1 MLKRSIVI
9 ILCLAT
15 APSAAPAAS
24 HDALIQ
30 ALAAEGYTRIEIS
43 RTWLGRTRISAT
55 GPGRTREI
63 VLNRRTGEI
72 LRDFEDV
79 AASPPLA
86 VMPDPPDDAGER
98 PPALAADTALGKKVV
113 STALREA
120 AVAARP
126 PEEGGEGGAAAVTV
140 TTTSTAAVAASG
152 PSAISEPG
160 PGPEPETEPEPEPT
174 AETRPAGETVEPAAK
189 SGVTAGSISVRD
201 ALGN

>member
-15 APSAAPAAS
+15 APTAAPASS

-30 ALAAEGYTRIEIS
+30 VLAAEGYTRIEIS

-86 VMPDPPDDAGER
+86 IVSDPSGDAGDR
-98 PPALAADTALGKKVV
+98 PDALVADTALGKKVV

-126 PEEGGEGGAAAVTV
+126 TAEGGEGGGTAVTV
-140 TTTSTAAVAASG
+140 TTTAGAVSVSE
-152 PSAISEPG
+152 PSAKTD
-160 PGPEPETEPEPEPT
+160 PEPDPEPAPEPEPKT
-174 AETRPAGETVEPAAK
+174 EPKTETRPAAERSDAA
-189 SGVTAGSISVRD
+189 GGSISVRD